1 MDVTEAVDRLR
12 RAHADAGL
20 GQLARPGAEAEAAL
34 AQIVDA
40 VAPWRLPA
48 DLLSLW
54 RSIDPDSLAVA
65 PCPRPAGPALALRL
79 WRSHLSPD
87 WGLESY
93 FPWCYES
100 HDFMLVELDEPDHA
114 RGDCFRWAGGSGP
127 VVRAF
132 ASVAA
137 YVDLLATM
145 VELREFVHHTEL
157 GVIEFD
163 PGRRWPDAQAVR
175 LAAGQQP
182 QADQLLP
189 TELTTVA
196 QLLARA
202 ESGESPSGAIRAR
215 VVGLSGSASGQR
227 IEVTDG
233 TGRLDVW
240 CPASLCAGGPLI
252 DRMFEFRVTVQPG
265 CQQLSDCGDALTGIE
280 RATRRG
286 DIEAAVALA
295 TPLYDELFGTPAKAQ
310 AIAIHPLP

>member
-1 MDVTEAVDRLR
+1 MDVNEAVDRLR
-12 RAHADAGL
+12 RAHAGAGL
-20 GQLARPGAEAEAAL
+20 GLIEPPGTDAAAAVAEIVEA
-34 AQIVDA
+34 I
-40 VAPWRLPA
+40 APWRLPA
-48 DLLSLW
+48 DLLAFW
-54 RSIDPDSLAVA
+54 RRVDPDSLAVA

-79 WRSHLSPD
+79 WRDHLSPD

-114 RGDCFRWAGGSGP
+114 RGDCFLWAGGTGP

-132 ASVAA
+132 SSVAA

-145 VELREFVHHTEL
+145 LELREFVHHPDL

-175 LAAGQQP
+175 LAAGQP
-182 QADQLLP
+182 DVDQLWP
-189 TELTTVA
+189 SELTTVA
-196 QLLARA
+196 QLLGRA
-202 ESGESPSGAIRAR
+202 ESGESPSGAIHAR

-240 CPASLCAGGPLI
+240 CPASLCANGPLI
-252 DRMFEFRVTVQPG
+252 DRMFEFRLTVRPG
-265 CQQLSDCGDALTGIE
+265 GQTLSDCGDALTGIE

-310 AIAIHPLP
+310 AIAMRPLA